1 MKPNILI
8 LGGGGFIGTN
18 LSLHLKTIYN
28 VYIINRINN
37 NLNVFL
43 KANEDII
50 LLSDEIENVSST
62 TLYNYNF
69 NSIIW
74 LAHNSVPASNNDL
87 ISDFNIDIFPMI
99 DFTEKLKSISFKGN
113 FIYFS
118 SGGTVYGNQIRNIPI
133 IESVETNPISRYGY
147 LKSIC
152 ENTLKFQFVK
162 TEINLIIIRPSNVYG
177 RFQNINKPQGLIG
190 HAINCAVT
198 NTKLKLFDNGSIIRD
213 YIHINDL
220 CNFMHNLLQS
230 NQLTKFEIFNVGSS
244 IPTSISEILFLI
256 TDVTKT
262 RIEVH
267 YEEPRPFDCIY
278 NVLNISKSKNIANW
292 QPEIKL
298 KEGIEDYW
306 KWIQKIINEQ

>member
-8 LGGGGFIGTN
+8 VGGGGFIGTN

-28 VYIINRINN
+28 IYIINRINN
-37 NLNVFL
+37 SLNVFL
-43 KANEDII
+43 TGNEDIN
-50 LLSDEIENVSST
+50 LLSNEIDNVSAV
-62 TLYNYNF
+62 TLNNYNF

-74 LAHNSVPASNNDL
+74 LAHNSVPASDNDF
-87 ISDFNIDIFPMI
+87 ISDFNIDIFPLI

-118 SGGTVYGNQIRNIPI
+118 SGGTIYGNQLPNIPI
-133 IESVETNPISRYGY
+133 FESVETNPISRYGY
-147 LKSIC
+147 LKNIC

-198 NTKLKLFDNGSIIRD
+198 KTKLTLFDNGSIIRD

-220 CNFMHNLLQS
+220 CKFIHNLLPLK
-230 NQLTKFEIFNVGSS
+230 QLSKLEIFNVGSS
-244 IPTSISEILFLI
+244 TPTTIPEILLLI
-256 TDVTKT
+256 TDITKIS
-262 RIEVH
+262 IEVI
-267 YEEPRPFDCIY
+267 YEEPRPFDCVY
-278 NVLNISKSKNIANW
+278 NVLNISKSKKIANW
-292 QPEIKL
+292 KPEINL
-298 KEGIEDYW
+298 REGIEDYW